1 MDSQTSV
8 YYSRHAARL
17 VREYSQVG
25 TDYLEQIA
33 SAFNDCVSVLDVGCG
48 TGRDCLHL
56 LRTGK
61 EAVGVDPSAEMLA
74 EARSVFQSVGVD
86 HSERLLEAS
95 LPKLTPINDS
105 AFDGVLCVGVLM
117 HLSEEEMFDA
127 VYGLK
132 RVLRHGG
139 VLLVSI
145 PESRPGIDP
154 ESHRDASGRLF
165 TDLSSDKL
173 QLLFERVGFRIEKSF
188 STADSL
194 GREGIFWRTM
204 LLRRLD
210 NASDRPLHLVEGIL
224 NRDQKVATYKLA
236 LFRALSEIAQT
247 QPHLARFRKD
257 HKISIPNDAI
267 AAKWLFYYWPIFE
280 SETLIAQGTS
290 SAGSDVAIRAKMKPL
305 IGHYAK
311 CGGLPAF
318 YVEWRSGRM
327 NQEVRRL
334 VSQALGKIK
343 STIWTM
349 PVRHAGGGN
358 YEVFQYDRKEK
369 SIVMDAS
376 LWRELCL
383 TGNWIQDATILR
395 WAELTEQ
402 INRGTIKASAV
413 IDCLLTVPDEQRNV
427 TDARRFYAEWDGR
440 LCVWTDRDLTK
451 SFQVDHAIPF
461 SLWRNNDLWNLFPSS
476 DRANLQKSDRLPT
489 YALLQKQRD
498 SIIHCWRGLDQAFGD
513 RFRSEAQI
521 LFGREPMVRSRWDV
535 QLFNRFVEA
544 FETTATQRG
553 SDRWEPDRTRS
564 LSDTVSTLSSG
575 DISQPPTHPCPTAT
589 HIESR
594 IPDLIPFHEVGEGAF
609 GTHLP
614 VVAALAA
621 GSPFHGFEV
630 SDLDWLE
637 DVDWLEVPSS
647 LAKRKRFIVR
657 ISGESMAPTLAKG
670 SFVIFEWHRTPR
682 RDRQIVIANIPTF
695 GRGQDTTEAVKRFR
709 EDPHDWVFESDNPEH
724 EPMRLSKDETQYPIL
739 GTFVAEL

>member
-1 MDSQTSV
+1 MDRQTSI

-17 VREYSQVG
+17 AREYSQVG

-33 SAFNDCVSVLDVGCG
+33 GAFQNCVSVLDVGCG

-56 LRTGK
+56 FRAGK
-61 EAVGVDPSAEMLA
+61 DVVGVDASAEMLA
-74 EARSVFQSVGVD
+74 EARSVFQLKGVD
-86 HSERLLEAS
+86 PSERLIEAS

-117 HLSEEEMFDA
+117 HLPEEEMFDA

-139 VLLVSI
+139 VLLLSI
-145 PESRPGIDP
+145 PEARSGIDP

-165 TDLSSDKL
+165 TDLSTDKL
-173 QLLFERVGFRIEKSF
+173 QLLFERVGFRIEKSS
-188 STADSL
+188 STPDSL
-194 GREGIFWRTM
+194 GREGMFWRTM
-204 LLRRLD
+204 LFRRLD
-210 NASDRPLHLVEGIL
+210 NAIDRPLHLVEGIL

-247 QPHLARFRKD
+247 QTHLARFRED
-257 HKISIPNDAI
+257 HKVSIPNDAI
-267 AAKWLFYYWPIFE
+267 AAKWLFYYWPIFD
-280 SETLIAQGTS
+280 SENLIAQGTG
-290 SAGSDVAIRAKMKPL
+290 SAGTDVAIRSKLKPL
-305 IGHYAK
+305 ITHYAK
-311 CGGLPAF
+311 RGGLPAF

-327 NQEVRRL
+327 NPEVKRL

-343 STIWTM
+343 GTIWTM
-349 PVRHAGGGN
+349 PVRHAGGGH
-358 YEVFQYDRKEK
+358 YEVFQYDRAER

-383 TGNWIQDATILR
+383 TGNWIQDATVLR
-395 WAELTEQ
+395 WAELTEK
-402 INRGTIKASAV
+402 INRGTIKASTV

-440 LCVWTDRDLTK
+440 LCVWTGRDLTK

-461 SLWRNNDLWNLFPSS
+461 SLWRNNDLWNLLPASG
-476 DRANLQKSDRLPT
+476 RANLQKSDSLPT
-489 YALLQKQRD
+489 YALLQRQRD
-498 SIIHCWRGLDQAFGD
+498 SIIHCWRGLDEAFGD
-513 RFRSEAQI
+513 RFRNEAQI
-521 LFGREPMVRSRWDV
+521 LLGREPLAESRWEV

-544 FETTATQRG
+544 FETTAMQRG
-553 SDRWEPDRTRS
+553 SNRWEPDRTRS
-564 LSDTVSTLSSG
+564 LHDPASTRSFAIISEPLAHSS
-575 DISQPPTHPCPTAT
+575 PTPTYL
-589 HIESR
+589 ESR
-594 IPDLIPFHEVGEGAF
+594 IPDLVPFNQVGEGAF

-614 VVAALAA
+614 VVASLAA

-637 DVDWLEVPSS
+637 ELEWLKVPSR
-647 LAKRKRFIVR
+647 LANRKRFIVR
-657 ISGESMAPTLAKG
+657 VAGESMAPTLAKG

-709 EDPHDWVFESDNPEH
+709 EDPYDWVFESDNPEH
-724 EPMRLSKDETQYPIL
+724 EAIRVSKSETQYPIL
-739 GTFVAEL
+739 GTFVAEV